1 MDAKTTDLLHQTI
14 GEAAL
19 PLLMSSDLEPV
30 IKKLVRVNVNGAYVG
45 CVYVDDLDQVF
56 TLSSQILQTKT
67 SFNSGSESPITTVSL
82 SDFQT
87 HTLKYLKQ
95 IGYPLNARSE
105 NSLKIYVNNI
115 NDDLLSGIKPLEDVY
130 HQGAN
135 RNLRK
140 AFPTLDSLKQ
150 GLKEAVDK
158 LIQENIW
165 STNLRTSG
173 SSLTSNDLSLKFLGL
188 LSHYMFDYQN
198 EQFFFTNTYTDW
210 FVKLPKSQN
219 SYNKSIFDTNS
230 DAILKAEK
238 YWSDPNPKN
247 HHLAD
252 PIIASLILN
261 YWTYLFEGHT
271 FMRSDNAFKIIHADP
286 NSLAVL
292 PSDKT
297 ASIVSKSNTTDAKII
312 LLS

>member
-1 MDAKTTDLLHQTI
+1 MDAKTTELLHQTI
-14 GEAAL
+14 GDAAL
-19 PLLMSSDLEPV
+19 PLLMSSDLGPV
-30 IKKLVRVNVNGAYVG
+30 IKKIVRITFNDTYVG

-56 TLSSQILQTKT
+56 TLSSKIYQINT
-67 SFNSGSESPITTVSL
+67 SHNSNSAVTTVAS

-95 IGYPLNARSE
+95 IGYPLNFRTQ
-105 NSLKIYVNNI
+105 NSLKVDVKDIDAN
-115 NDDLLSGIKPLEDVY
+115 LLSEIKPLEEAYD
-130 HQGAN
+130 QSTN
-135 RNLRK
+135 RDLHH
-140 AFPTLDSLKQ
+140 AFPTLVSLKQ
-150 GLKEAVDK
+150 GLKEAIDT
-158 LIQENIW
+158 LIQENTW
-165 STNLRTSG
+165 STKLRISG
-173 SSLTSNDLSLKFLGL
+173 SNTTANDLSFTFLGL

-219 SYNKSIFDTNS
+219 SYNNSIFSNNS

-286 NSLAVL
+286 NLLAVL

>member
-19 PLLMSSDLEPV
+19 PLLMSSDLGSV
-30 IKKLVRVNVNGAYVG
+30 IKKIVRVNFNDTYVG

-56 TLSSQILQTKT
+56 TLSSKVYRINT
-67 SFNSGSESPITTVSL
+67 SHNSNSAMATVTL

-87 HTLKYLKQ
+87 NTLKYLKQ
-95 IGYPLNARSE
+95 IGCSLNFRSE
-105 NSLKIYVNNI
+105 NSLKIHVNNI
-115 NDDLLSGIKPLEDVY
+115 NDDLLSDIKPLEDVY

-135 RNLRK
+135 RNLRN

-173 SSLTSNDLSLKFLGL
+173 SNITPNDLSLKFLGL

-219 SYNKSIFDTNS
+219 SYNKSIFSTNS

-286 NSLAVL
+286 NLLAVL